1 MNKDQSYIDF
11 DKNVDLSFL
20 KDFVLRNKKLVI
32 GFSSV
37 FFALFCAYSF
47 TLKRVWQGRF
57 EIVIDSSKNE
67 KASLGG
73 LTSKLSSMQLPVGNL
88 MLGSSS
94 SLLNEIGILESQSVL
109 LPVFN
114 RLNLEKQRIDSSFKS
129 PNFFMWKNKN
139 FKTELKSSTSI
150 LRVSYTD
157 TDKELVI
164 PVLQDISST
173 YQKYSGKNK
182 RRDLELTQQYLDNQ
196 IEIYKDK
203 SNNSLR
209 NAQEFAFDQDL
220 TIFGSMGSISDT
232 GIEAETVSG
241 ISNAQIEIERVKAAN
256 KIKVLD
262 AKIEEFEKE
271 YDIAEINYMISLI
284 PSLAKSNII
293 TELDNVEKALVGFR
307 YRYNEGDKLIQQ
319 KLEEKKILIDI
330 IKERAIG
337 AIKTEKIATK
347 AILDANTRPKE
358 VILKYKELIREAG
371 RDEATLVQ
379 LEDMKRIITLDE
391 AVLDDPWDLIT
402 VPYLERYPVA
412 PRRKIYGFAGLII
425 GLFFGLIAS
434 YIKEKKSDIIFDEQ
448 IFESIFKAKILD
460 RLEIE
465 TIKKDNL
472 FIKEI
477 LKLNKIKNLR
487 FITDESLDINQI
499 QKINDLLIEEG
510 FSISNSSLLN
520 NFEDDEELIL
530 VAKSGQSTY
539 KDLAE
544 ISNKLSLLEKQLF
557 GLILIY

>member
-20 KDFVLRNKKLVI
+20 KDFVLRNKNLVI

-73 LTSKLSSMQLPVGNL
+73 FTSKLSSMQLPAGNL

-114 RLNLEKQRIDSSFKS
+114 RLNLEKQKIDSSFKS

-220 TIFGSMGSISDT
+220 TIFGSMGSIS
-232 GIEAETVSG
+232 
-241 ISNAQIEIERVKAAN
+241 NAQIEIERVKAAN

-262 AKIEEFEKE
+262 AKIEEFEKVS
-271 YDIAEINYMISLI
+271 DIAEINYMISLI

-293 TELDNVEKALVGFR
+293 TELDNVEKALVGLR

-358 VILKYKELIREAG
+358 VILKYKELIREAR

-379 LEDMKRIITLDE
+379 LEDMKRVITLDE

-412 PRRKIYGFAGLII
+412 PRRKMYGFAGLII

-510 FSISNSSLLN
+510 FNISNSSLLN

-544 ISNKLSLLEKQLF
+544 ISNKLTLLEKQLF

>member
-11 DKNVDLSFL
+11 DKNVDLSLL
-20 KDFVLRNKKLVI
+20 KDFVLRNKNLVI

-67 KASLGG
+67 KPSLGG

-262 AKIEEFEKE
+262 AKIEEFEKVS
-271 YDIAEINYMISLI
+271 DIAEINYMISLI

-379 LEDMKRIITLDE
+379 LEDMKRVITLDE

-434 YIKEKKSDIIFDEQ
+434 YIKEKKSDIIFDEK

-510 FSISNSSLLN
+510 FNISNSSLLN

-544 ISNKLSLLEKQLF
+544 ISNKLTLLEKQLF